1 MQVFQRWRLAAAA
14 VFAAAA
20 SVVLSACV
28 LWPGAFEST
37 LDLRRDGTF
46 TFSYSGEIH
55 LLALSKLADMAN
67 QAEQDE
73 EFVATACWDE
83 DYNDR
88 ECTAEEIAEQREMWA
103 AEAEDR
109 KARAEREAESM
120 RQLLGGID
128 PASPQAAEELAARL
142 RRQEGWRQVEYRGDG
157 LFVIDFSLSSR
168 FGHDFAFPTIERFPL
183 ANAFVIANARQGRTV
198 RIEAPGFSTQSGSN
212 PFQGMPELAA
222 IGAAAA
228 ASEGSE
234 FPTIPEMSGT
244 FRIVTDGQILA
255 NNTDEGP
262 QATAEGQVLEW
273 RINRRTDTAPMALIQ
288 LGG

>member
-1 MQVFQRWRLAAAA
+1 MAMFARWRMAAAA
-14 VFAAAA
+14 VVVAA
-20 SVVLSACV
+20 SVALSACV
-28 LWPGAFEST
+28 LWPGSFEST
-37 LDLRRDGTF
+37 LDLRRDGRF
-46 TFSYSGEIH
+46 TFSYQGEIH
-55 LLALSKLADMAN
+55 LLALSKLADMARET
-67 QAEQDE
+67 EQDE
-73 EFVATACWDE
+73 EFIAAACWDE

-88 ECTAEEIAEQREMWA
+88 ECTAEEVAEQREAWE

-109 KARAEREAESM
+109 RARAERDAESM
-120 RQLLGGID
+120 RRLLGGID
-128 PASPQAAEELAARL
+128 SASPQAAEELVTRL
-142 RRQEGWRQVEYRGDG
+142 RRQEGWKQVEYRGDG
-157 LFVIDFSLSSR
+157 LFVVDFSITSR

-198 RIEAPGFSTQSGSN
+198 RIEAPGFSTQGGSN

-222 IGAAAA
+222 LGAAA

-234 FPTIPEMSGT
+234 FSAIPEMNGT
-244 FRIVTDGQILA
+244 FRIVTDGSILA

-262 QATAEGQVLEW
+262 CTSAEGQVLEW